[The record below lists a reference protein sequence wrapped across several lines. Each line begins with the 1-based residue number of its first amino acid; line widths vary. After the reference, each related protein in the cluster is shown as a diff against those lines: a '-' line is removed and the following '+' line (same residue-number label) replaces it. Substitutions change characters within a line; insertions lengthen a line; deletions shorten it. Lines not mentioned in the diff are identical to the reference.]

1 MSNYLDNYVGVWE
14 RFAEFTKA
22 HPDYRVKTH
31 VLAESLAKECDVYIV
46 KTEIFRTE
54 VDANP
59 WTTGLSSEVKTK
71 QYALE
76 LAETGSLQRALQLAG
91 YLAKPNGSK
100 SNQSHY
106 KPIQTTSEKLA
117 EFVKEQRPDDPEPI
131 VHNIQH
137 LVDEL
142 GAEIVDEVPICNH
155 GAMVLK
161 QGNKEGK
168 DYRGWVCSSKD
179 RNEQCPAKW
188 MKIDESGKWV
198 FRK

>member
-1 MSNYLDNYVGVWE
+1 MSNYLDDYVGVWE
-14 RFAEFTKA
+14 RFKLFTKEN
-22 HPDYRVKTH
+22 PDYRIKTH
-31 VLAESLAKECDVYIV
+31 VLTECLSKECDVYIV
-46 KTEIFRTE
+46 KTEIYRTE

-59 WTTGLSSEVKTK
+59 WTTGLSSESKSK

-76 LAETGSLQRALQLAG
+76 LAESGSLSRALNLAG
-91 YLAKPNGSK
+91 YLAKPNGAK
-100 SNQSHY
+100 SGQSHF

-117 EFVKEQRPDDPEPI
+117 EFVKEQRPEDPEPI

>member
-117 EFVKEQRPDDPEPI
+117 EFVKEQRPEDPEPI

>member
-1 MSNYLDNYVGVWE
+1 M
-14 RFAEFTKA
+14 
-22 HPDYRVKTH
+22 
-31 VLAESLAKECDVYIV
+31 
-46 KTEIFRTE
+46 
-54 VDANP
+54 
-59 WTTGLSSEVKTK
+59 
-71 QYALE
+71 
-76 LAETGSLQRALQLAG
+76 AG

-100 SNQSHY
+100 PHQSHY

-117 EFVKEQRPDDPEPI
+117 EFVKEQRPEDPEPI